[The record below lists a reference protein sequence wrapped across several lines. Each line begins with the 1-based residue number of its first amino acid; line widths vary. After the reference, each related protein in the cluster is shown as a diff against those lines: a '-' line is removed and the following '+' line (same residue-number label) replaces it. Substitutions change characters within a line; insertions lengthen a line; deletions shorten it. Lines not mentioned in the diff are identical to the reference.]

1 MSGVPSSL
9 PTDQGKFLAIV
20 QTADQLLNEG
30 RYAEALTLYDR
41 LLQAYPGNLVV
52 AINAAQAA
60 SQQGDHVAALRRAK
74 GFGAISRPD
83 LDPTPYIDIIKAH
96 ATAAFNA
103 SLSANDLERAAAI
116 IDGLIELDPAAY
128 LPKGVSVAQ
137 ALGASELVASYAGRL
152 LQINPSDWY
161 AHFACSEIA
170 KQRGLTASWLHHA
183 TRAILLRPWTDADQ
197 HLSISSIV
205 YYLVTDILAHPEHAE
220 ALAYIHPLREKVFAN
235 RQGFSAEDDR
245 ELDRFMRIGLDN
257 TDITVLECPIADEPP
272 PEPALAYF
280 DTHGVT
286 MTAAQWQSR
295 IRAVSPRL
303 VFLAVADEGYLT
315 RYGRNYVRSLLER
328 CDVGCAVIIGL
339 VGQAARLKSTID
351 AIGVTDDRLFY
362 LVDEFD
368 PAYAVTYH
376 TSTERRTDCASAY
389 YQSARFLVLEH
400 ILALLHLPIIVTD
413 IDLHLQGSVAT
424 LLAQHADADVVLNR
438 NAHSTSYA
446 TRFTANLTLLRPS
459 LTARQFARMLRL
471 FLQQALRQPQIHQFI
486 DQIAFT
492 LAHYYCQQHGLNG
505 FGDFLDNEINNVM
518 LNEANLEPGV
528 MALAKSFVFLAYY
541 GSQGESAVSLM
552 QATGMQTPGR

>member
-1 MSGVPSSL
+1 MTG
-9 PTDQGKFLAIV
+9 T
-20 QTADQLLNEG
+20 
-30 RYAEALTLYDR
+30 
-41 LLQAYPGNLVV
+41 LVV
-52 AINAAQAA
+52 AINAAPAA

-74 GFGAISRPD
+74 GFGAISWPD
-83 LDPTPYIDIIKAH
+83 LDPTPYVDIIKAH

-103 SLSANDLERAAAI
+103 SLRANDLEQAAAI
-116 IDGLIELDPAAY
+116 IEGLIELDPAAY

-137 ALGASELVASYAGRL
+137 ARGETEQVASYANRL

-161 AHFACSEIA
+161 AHFACSEVA

-205 YYLVTDILAHPEHAE
+205 YYLCTDIFAHPEHAE
-220 ALAYIHPLREKVFAN
+220 ALACINPLREKVVST
-235 RQGFSAEDDR
+235 RQSFDAEDDR

-257 TDITVLECPIADEPP
+257 TDITVLESPVTDEPP
-272 PEPALAYF
+272 PEPGLAYF
-280 DTHGVT
+280 DTHGVA
-286 MTAAQWQSR
+286 MSAAQWRSGIQAR
-295 IRAVSPRL
+295 SPRL
-303 VFLAVADEGYLT
+303 VFLAVADAGYLA

-328 CDVGCAVIIGL
+328 CDVDCAVIVGL
-339 VGQAARLKSTID
+339 VGQSARLKGTID

-400 ILALLHLPIIVTD
+400 MLALLNLAIIVTD

-438 NAHSTSYA
+438 NAQSTSYA

-459 LTARQFARMLRL
+459 PTARQFARMLRL
-471 FLQQALRQPQIHQFI
+471 FLQQALKRPQIHQFI

-492 LAHYYCQQHGLNG
+492 LAHYYCRRYGLNG
-505 FGDFLDNEINNVM
+505 FGEFLDNEINNVM
-518 LNEANLEPGV
+518 LNDADLEPGV
-528 MALAKSFVFLAYY
+528 LTLAKSFVFLAYY

-552 QATGMQTPGR
+552 QATGMPAPGR